1 MKYLLSIS
9 SILLIVLSAN
19 IGFSQNMSEK
29 EWKKRV
35 AGKTLTGNGLYM
47 TLNKNG
53 TINGTATKDGQ
64 VVQMRGTWTY
74 TKSRGYCRKMTII
87 LSNGKII
94 EEGEACQKFVFLGNG
109 KVEAYGGIYTLK

>member
-9 SILLIVLSAN
+9 SILLIVFSAN

-35 AGKTLTGNGLYM
+35 AGKTLTGNGLNM

-53 TINGTATKDGQ
+53 TINGTATKNGR
-64 VVQMRGTWTY
+64 VAQMRGTWTY

-87 LSNGKII
+87 LSSGKII
-94 EEGEACQKFVFLGNG
+94 EEGEACQKFVLLGNG